1 MAKTIQMRTP
11 QQEKEARLVAGMY
24 DKNRKI
30 QSELYAYCSRY
41 FWANYRGVF
50 FADEESATEIFQNT
64 FIAMWENI
72 ERRKIYVSDG
82 RVMGK
87 NNEPLSG
94 SILTYFMGIAR
105 IKYLEWV
112 REHPAYADPE
122 TEMERKIKEEGFD
135 AQQYTNMLYD
145 SEDNKMLDII
155 ADVISHM
162 SERCSEILSKFYYE
176 EKDLDTILLEI
187 HNRFEERPQNEEAQV
202 HGVIAYF
209 STKHLSQLFELIK
222 RQMDMNNNNFQDRI
236 DEYLLHGD
244 TMSEEDKAQF
254 LKEIEEDAEKKEQYE
269 FTKNVKQAM
278 VSRGEKL
285 KAMTEFQKEMKSH
298 HHRKTWLW
306 ISSIAAVL
314 VIGFFAINPLFVE
327 NSPTD
332 NVRGDEN
339 DVFDMTVQTDS
350 INNDSISTD
359 TISLH
364 HE

>member
-1 MAKTIQMRTP
+1 
-11 QQEKEARLVAGMY
+11 
-24 DKNRKI
+24 
-30 QSELYAYCSRY
+30 
-41 FWANYRGVF
+41 
-50 FADEESATEIFQNT
+50 
-64 FIAMWENI
+64 
-72 ERRKIYVSDG
+72 
-82 RVMGK
+82 
-87 NNEPLSG
+87 
-94 SILTYFMGIAR
+94 
-105 IKYLEWV
+105 
-112 REHPAYADPE
+112 
-122 TEMERKIKEEGFD
+122 
-135 AQQYTNMLYD
+135 
-145 SEDNKMLDII
+145 
-155 ADVISHM
+155 
-162 SERCSEILSKFYYE
+162 
-176 EKDLDTILLEI
+176 
-187 HNRFEERPQNEEAQV
+187 
-202 HGVIAYF
+202 
-209 STKHLSQLFELIK
+209 
-222 RQMDMNNNNFQDRI
+222 MDNNNFQDRI

-254 LKEIEEDAEKKEQYE
+254 LKEIEEDAEKRELYE

-278 VSRGEKL
+278 VSRGKKL

-339 DVFDMTVQTDS
+339 DVFEMTVPTDS

>member
-1 MAKTIQMRTP
+1 
-11 QQEKEARLVAGMY
+11 
-24 DKNRKI
+24 
-30 QSELYAYCSRY
+30 
-41 FWANYRGVF
+41 
-50 FADEESATEIFQNT
+50 
-64 FIAMWENI
+64 
-72 ERRKIYVSDG
+72 
-82 RVMGK
+82 
-87 NNEPLSG
+87 
-94 SILTYFMGIAR
+94 
-105 IKYLEWV
+105 
-112 REHPAYADPE
+112 
-122 TEMERKIKEEGFD
+122 
-135 AQQYTNMLYD
+135 
-145 SEDNKMLDII
+145 
-155 ADVISHM
+155 
-162 SERCSEILSKFYYE
+162 
-176 EKDLDTILLEI
+176 
-187 HNRFEERPQNEEAQV
+187 
-202 HGVIAYF
+202 
-209 STKHLSQLFELIK
+209 
-222 RQMDMNNNNFQDRI
+222 MDNNFQDRI

-254 LKEIEEDAEKKEQYE
+254 LKEIEDDVEKREQYE
-269 FTKNVKQAM
+269 FTKNVKQVM

-339 DVFDMTVQTDS
+339 DVFDMTVPTDS

>member
-1 MAKTIQMRTP
+1 
-11 QQEKEARLVAGMY
+11 
-24 DKNRKI
+24 
-30 QSELYAYCSRY
+30 
-41 FWANYRGVF
+41 
-50 FADEESATEIFQNT
+50 
-64 FIAMWENI
+64 
-72 ERRKIYVSDG
+72 
-82 RVMGK
+82 
-87 NNEPLSG
+87 
-94 SILTYFMGIAR
+94 
-105 IKYLEWV
+105 
-112 REHPAYADPE
+112 
-122 TEMERKIKEEGFD
+122 
-135 AQQYTNMLYD
+135 
-145 SEDNKMLDII
+145 
-155 ADVISHM
+155 
-162 SERCSEILSKFYYE
+162 
-176 EKDLDTILLEI
+176 
-187 HNRFEERPQNEEAQV
+187 
-202 HGVIAYF
+202 
-209 STKHLSQLFELIK
+209 
-222 RQMDMNNNNFQDRI
+222 MDMNNNNFQDRI
-236 DEYLLHGD
+236 DEYLLHSD

-254 LKEIEEDAEKKEQYE
+254 LKEIEEDAEKKEQYK

-339 DVFDMTVQTDS
+339 DVFDMTVPTDS

>member
-1 MAKTIQMRTP
+1 
-11 QQEKEARLVAGMY
+11 
-24 DKNRKI
+24 
-30 QSELYAYCSRY
+30 
-41 FWANYRGVF
+41 
-50 FADEESATEIFQNT
+50 
-64 FIAMWENI
+64 
-72 ERRKIYVSDG
+72 
-82 RVMGK
+82 
-87 NNEPLSG
+87 
-94 SILTYFMGIAR
+94 
-105 IKYLEWV
+105 
-112 REHPAYADPE
+112 
-122 TEMERKIKEEGFD
+122 
-135 AQQYTNMLYD
+135 
-145 SEDNKMLDII
+145 
-155 ADVISHM
+155 
-162 SERCSEILSKFYYE
+162 
-176 EKDLDTILLEI
+176 
-187 HNRFEERPQNEEAQV
+187 
-202 HGVIAYF
+202 
-209 STKHLSQLFELIK
+209 
-222 RQMDMNNNNFQDRI
+222 MDMNYNFQDRI
-236 DEYLLHGD
+236 DEYLLYGD

-306 ISSIAAVL
+306 ISSIAAIL

-339 DVFDMTVQTDS
+339 DVFDMTVPTDS

>member
-1 MAKTIQMRTP
+1 
-11 QQEKEARLVAGMY
+11 
-24 DKNRKI
+24 
-30 QSELYAYCSRY
+30 
-41 FWANYRGVF
+41 
-50 FADEESATEIFQNT
+50 
-64 FIAMWENI
+64 
-72 ERRKIYVSDG
+72 
-82 RVMGK
+82 
-87 NNEPLSG
+87 
-94 SILTYFMGIAR
+94 
-105 IKYLEWV
+105 
-112 REHPAYADPE
+112 
-122 TEMERKIKEEGFD
+122 
-135 AQQYTNMLYD
+135 
-145 SEDNKMLDII
+145 
-155 ADVISHM
+155 
-162 SERCSEILSKFYYE
+162 
-176 EKDLDTILLEI
+176 
-187 HNRFEERPQNEEAQV
+187 
-202 HGVIAYF
+202 
-209 STKHLSQLFELIK
+209 
-222 RQMDMNNNNFQDRI
+222 MDMNYNFQDRI

-339 DVFDMTVQTDS
+339 DVFDMTVPTDS

-359 TISLH
+359 TIAS
-364 HE
+364 